1 MNRSKWMLALLAGGL
16 VCAVCSLAQ
25 TGGGATPGTTAVTY
39 DSSMPDTP
47 FVGAWDGDQPD
58 CSDPHAETECWKC
71 EQSAS
76 GNSAFPVPKYWY
88 ETEVTCPKLEIK
100 DKTHDECVC
109 ELEGT
114 KKTVQVQATADT
126 TDGKWRYVPKG
137 EPGCGKDG
145 PDNPIKFKEIKW
157 AWKTVGRPGGD
168 LMKIGDLA
176 TFDYV
181 VPNGDV
187 NISVVFKA
195 KGIPDDSRC
204 SAVMDG
210 PETVGKIIGSGV
222 PKIYIPK
229 VSTTYPT
236 PNPVDSLV
244 TTKGSDAWGLL
255 RPLIDPSSLSISGV
269 CNSYAACIEYQ
280 IQGQFAFSATI
291 DILSC
296 ITIADDGCPEGKKGS
311 CFPRDKYWLDITEKH
326 EQVHYDAYRVFVDK
340 WNQVVMN
347 EPLYS
352 SYAAAFSRL
361 KDIIKLY
368 NAELTDLIDEQK
380 LHASP
385 GFKGMPTHEH
395 NGCAWEF
402 KTGTY

>member
-1 MNRSKWMLALLAGGL
+1 MNRSKWIRALLAGGL
-16 VCAVCSLAQ
+16 VCAVCALAQ
-25 TGGGATPGTTAVTY
+25 SPTTVTY
-39 DSSMPDTP
+39 DSSMPDSP

-88 ETEVTCPKLEIK
+88 ETEVTCPKLEIQE
-100 DKTHDECVC
+100 KTHNECVC

-114 KKTVQVQATADT
+114 KKTVKVQATADT

-157 AWKTVGRPGGD
+157 AWKTIGRPGGD
-168 LMKIGDLA
+168 LMDKGDLA

-204 SAVMDG
+204 IAVTDG
-210 PETVGKIIGSGV
+210 PKTVGIISGQGV
-222 PKIYIPK
+222 ARVNIPKISTQYPEPNMVDFLQVDGTNVWGVMTPK
-229 VSTTYPT
+229 VQP
-236 PNPVDSLV
+236 
-244 TTKGSDAWGLL
+244 LL
-255 RPLIDPSSLSISGV
+255 TIGNV
-269 CNSYAACIEYQ
+269 CNTYANCVKYQ
-280 IQGQFAFSATI
+280 IQGQYSFEATI

-296 ITIADDGCPEGKKGS
+296 IKITQDNCPQGEKGS
-311 CFPRDKYWLDITEKH
+311 CTPREADWLKVTKTH
-326 EQVHYDAYRVFVDK
+326 ENTHYDAYRVFIDK
-340 WNQVVMN
+340 WNQVIMD
-347 EPLYS
+347 EPLYNTLI
-352 SYAAAFSRL
+352 AAKTRRKDLMQQFDDERWILAYTQFLHLAPEFSG
-361 KDIIKLY
+361 
-368 NAELTDLIDEQK
+368 Q
-380 LHASP
+380 
-385 GFKGMPTHEH
+385 FKHDHTACG
-395 NGCAWEF
+395 WEY
-402 KTGTY
+402 KTGEY